1 MYKKMLKKAIK
12 NADRHYEDACNLPY
26 ETVDES
32 KIQWTELK
40 EKDLKRIEEEK
51 KIIETINQI
60 QKKYIHTVQQQNT
73 NI

>member
-1 MYKKMLKKAIK
+1 MLKKAIK

-40 EKDLKRIEEEK
+40 EEDLKRIEEEK
-51 KIIETINQI
+51 K
-60 QKKYIHTVQQQNT
+60 
-73 NI
+73 